1 MKKITKKQQHA
12 IHALAYMQELFAAY
26 PLTELVYTTPFQLL
40 VAVIMSAQTTDK
52 QVNKVNEQFFR
63 VVERPEDIVALGE
76 SGVGEIIKTVGL
88 WKSKTT
94 NLVKMAHQLTINDGQ
109 LPINGNSKIVFDAV
123 AADTIRP
130 YAKKVNNDINIRE
143 QQRQYADAQ
152 ALYNDRWYRIPDTI
166 DEITKLPGV
175 GIKTAKVVL
184 YILYGQRRVAVDTHV
199 HRVMNRLGIVATNT
213 P

>member
-1 MKKITKKQQHA
+1 MKKLIKKQQQS
-12 IHALAYMQELFAAY
+12 IDALAYMQELFASY

-94 NLVKMAHQLTINDGQ
+94 NLVKMA
-109 LPINGNSKIVFDAV
+109 
-123 AADTIRP
+123 
-130 YAKKVNNDINIRE
+130 E
-143 QQRQYADAQ
+143 M
-152 ALYNDRWYRIPDTI
+152 
-166 DEITKLPGV
+166 ITKSE
-175 GIKTAKVVL
+175 K
-184 YILYGQRRVAVDTHV
+184 
-199 HRVMNRLGIVATNT
+199 
-213 P
+213 